1 MDIKE
6 VKRLHFLRR
15 MAISHLIYSQLKE
28 KTRTFT
34 PTEQVPDIQTE
45 CAETEK
51 LIIEIDEQLNTTE
64 QCTISM

>member
-1 MDIKE
+1 MECIE
-6 VKRLHFLRR
+6 IKRLHLLRR

-34 PTEQVPDIQTE
+34 PTEQVPCIQTE

-51 LIIEIDEQLNTTE
+51 LIIEIDEQLK
-64 QCTISM
+64 TI